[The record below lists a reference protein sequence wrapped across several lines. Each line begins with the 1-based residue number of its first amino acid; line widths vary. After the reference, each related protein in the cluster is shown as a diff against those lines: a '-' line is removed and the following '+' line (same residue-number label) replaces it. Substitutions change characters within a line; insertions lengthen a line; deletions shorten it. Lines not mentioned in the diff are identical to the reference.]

1 MCCQVCRGSLRWQV
15 FKRSNPGQIEDGIVW
30 CIACGYWYPIEDS
43 LLEFLAADLAYTA
56 DRDRFWEK
64 YRTQL
69 EAIGLH
75 PVGNSG
81 QTSGPQRTQQEHFDW
96 YANNNEQSYTTYEQM
111 PFWHAVDDRVFT
123 EWRKRVLP
131 GKWLLDVGCAQGR
144 ATLRFADLPVHIVGF
159 DVSKALVRQ
168 AIDRYRGE
176 PRCAD
181 AS

>member
-96 YANNNEQSYTTYEQM
+96 YANNNEQSLQLMSRCLSGMPWTTASSRNGASVFCPGNGCWMSAVLRAVPRFVLRTCPYTSWGLMCQRLWSARRSTGTAAS
-111 PFWHAVDDRVFT
+111 P
-123 EWRKRVLP
+123 
-131 GKWLLDVGCAQGR
+131 
-144 ATLRFADLPVHIVGF
+144 
-159 DVSKALVRQ
+159 
-168 AIDRYRGE
+168 
-176 PRCAD
+176 D
-181 AS
+181 ARTPA